1 MSINIIVF
9 WGVMLCSMLE
19 V

>member
-1 MSINIIVF
+1 MIINNTVF
-9 WGVMLCSMLE
+9 WGVMLCSMLQ

>member
-1 MSINIIVF
+1 MIINITVF
-9 WGVMLCSMLE
+9 WGVMLCSMLQ